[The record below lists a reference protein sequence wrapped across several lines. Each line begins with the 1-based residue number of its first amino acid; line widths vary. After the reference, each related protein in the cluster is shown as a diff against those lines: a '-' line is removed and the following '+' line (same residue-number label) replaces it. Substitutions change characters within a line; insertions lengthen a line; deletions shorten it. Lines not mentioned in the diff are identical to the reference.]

1 MGVGFSSL
9 AKRTNEQVVPALS
22 SSLCVP
28 GVFSELILD
37 GFMICFLD

>member
-1 MGVGFSSL
+1 MGFSSL
-9 AKRTNEQVVPALS
+9 AEGTNEQVVPALS